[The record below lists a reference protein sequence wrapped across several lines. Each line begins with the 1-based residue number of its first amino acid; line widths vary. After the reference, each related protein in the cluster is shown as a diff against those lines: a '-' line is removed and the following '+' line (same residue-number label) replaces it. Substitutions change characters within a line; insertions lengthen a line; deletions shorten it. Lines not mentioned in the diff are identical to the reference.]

1 MSIPKDV
8 PGQKDILAIEP
19 APMGQEGDDGSYEVA
34 SAAGSITR
42 KITTGLT
49 RQILELLTQPG
60 ARISDDVQI
69 TKPTEKR
76 LTDADVTVTD
86 RVETPPPEP
95 EARVATEE
103 QPRIS
108 PEPVTEEIADQVVA
122 DRAAMISPERQAPS
136 PTAKQKAEGIQEGRV
151 NTTFYND
158 DELAAT
164 INAVSQNLPPVTPK
178 SIQGIFDE
186 ALEIGI
192 PEKVLNQIFKK
203 EPMTSAVGGSELA
216 KRMAALITI
225 HDASIVKI
233 DDMMARAAKGQ
244 LNTQEKVALREA
256 LTQHDI
262 ILQQLTSAKTDIART
277 MNVFKGAGDG
287 TSKTLS
293 VMDQQRVLDS
303 FGGDDHLRVLAEKW
317 VTAKDTKTKNKFLKV
332 GILRRSIDAL
342 IFTAQSTLLT
352 DPNTHLFN
360 AAGTAAILAQDTIER
375 TAAIPVGIMRQ
386 KIATVLGKQ
395 PVADRYTIADI
406 YARTSGIMNGMLDGV
421 RMMGH
426 GLTQKGEVQAKD
438 VPRQALS
445 AEYFSN
451 APYLSLRGEVKQ
463 TGDLKGSPIGIALDG
478 AGLLHSAPM
487 RLIAASDGFFGGVA
501 QRVELHEQAAR
512 HGANIY
518 FDALEEGLDPGVA
531 LERGQHAAGKMLTE
545 QPADVAASVQGFRR
559 MVTLQ
564 QDIDRETFPSPLYT
578 ASSQFLNSRPIRMI
592 TLFNKT
598 LMNIADQGFAR
609 TPLAPALSPQFWT
622 DWNKGGRYRDLA
634 VARIGV
640 GSMYI
645 MGGYTLAETGRITGP
660 GPKDPADR
668 DTLIAQGWMPF
679 SMQIMPDE
687 KPIPTALQR
696 KINDV
701 LGDDAISFGTGDF
714 KDRTFISFKKLEP
727 VSIPLMLGAALR
739 EASHFSDYDDDNAA
753 EKFLAAA
760 AGGMY
765 QMAGNFPQMQILS
778 EFYRVAATQKN
789 TEDSVDALG
798 RALDVV
804 VGTYSNTMISGTPIV
819 GLTNGALSARLE
831 RYLDPGMS
839 ETGLRTEQIE
849 FADAMNIDL
858 EMPGLRAAGEA
869 YNRWMSRTPYWSK
882 DLPAR
887 LNEYGE
893 EIIPDLNTLAHFGP
907 RMRGGVSSR
916 ESRKNDL
923 KAFLSAI
930 NHGLPRV
937 QKSLSFDGVQ
947 LTSDLRIKYIQLYAN
962 DIKLEGMNMTEAM
975 LKKANEL
982 RDDAKLLG
990 QFPYGEAQ
998 REINRILGEYK
1009 RAAKERMFGKMVTDK
1024 QYRVVSVQPVSGD
1037 KFGLPG
1043 DIIEYPEL
1051 AQEMRRNRNQGIFE
1065 PK

>member
-8 PGQKDILAIEP
+8 PGQKDILAVEP

-34 SAAGSITR
+34 MASRTAARQASV
-42 KITTGLT
+42 KLT
-49 RQILELLTQPG
+49 RQILEPLTQPG
-60 ARISDDVQI
+60 ARVSDDVQV
-69 TKPTEKR
+69 TAPTQKR
-76 LTDADVTVTD
+76 AEQQAEPVAEELQ
-86 RVETPPPEP
+86 TPAPEP
-95 EARVATEE
+95 KIEAEQ
-103 QPRIS
+103 QPRVY
-108 PEPVTEEIADQVVA
+108 PEPVDEEIADQAIA
-122 DRAAMISPERQAPS
+122 DRLAMTSPERQAPS
-136 PTAKQKAEGIQEGRV
+136 PTAKQKAEGVQEGRI
-151 NTTFYND
+151 NTTFYSD
-158 DELAAT
+158 DELTGT
-164 INAVSQNLPPVTPK
+164 INAVSKNLPPVAPK
-178 SIQGIFDE
+178 SIQGIYDD

-192 PEKVLNQIFKK
+192 PGQVLDQIFKGK
-203 EPMTSAVGGSELA
+203 PMTSAVGGDDLA
-216 KRMAALITI
+216 KSMAALITI
-225 HDASIVKI
+225 HDASLVKI

-256 LTQHDI
+256 LAQHDL
-262 ILQQLTSAKTDIART
+262 ILQRLTSAKTDVART

-293 VMDQQRVLDS
+293 IMDQQRVLDS
-303 FGGDDHLRVLAEKW
+303 FGGDDQLRVLAQKW
-317 VTAKDTKTKNKFLKV
+317 VTAPDTKTKNKFLKV
-332 GILRRSIDAL
+332 GLLRRSIDAL

-352 DPNTHLFN
+352 DPNTHFFN
-360 AAGTAAILAQDTIER
+360 AAGTAAILFNDTVER
-375 TAAIPVGIMRQ
+375 AASIPVGPIRKKM
-386 KIATVLGKQ
+386 ADVLGRQ
-395 PVADRYTIADI
+395 AVPERYKLSDL
-406 YARTSGIMNGMLDGV
+406 YARTSGVLNGILDGV

-451 APYLSLRGEVKQ
+451 APIFSLRGDAKR
-463 TGDLKGSPIGIALDG
+463 TGDLKGTPLGIALDG
-478 AGLLHSAPM
+478 AGLIHSAPM

-501 QRVELHEQAAR
+501 QRMELHEQAAR

-518 FDALEEGLDPGVA
+518 FDALEEGLDPTIA
-531 LERGQHAAGKMLTE
+531 LERAQHAAGKMLTE
-545 QPADVAASVQGFRR
+545 QPADVAASAQGFRR
-559 MVTLQ
+559 MATLQ

-578 ASSQFLNSRPIRMI
+578 AASRMLNSRPIRMI

-609 TPLAPALSPQFWT
+609 TPVAPIVSPQFWT
-622 DWNKGGRYRDLA
+622 DWNKGGKHRDLA
-634 VARIGV
+634 VSRIGV

-645 MGGYTLAETGRITGP
+645 AGGYMLAEKGNITGP

-714 KDRTFISFKKLEP
+714 KGRTFVSFKKLEP
-727 VSIPLMLGAALR
+727 VSIPLMLGASLR
-739 EASHFSDYDDDNAA
+739 EGLFFSDYDDDNAA

-804 VGTYSNTMISGTPIV
+804 VGTYSNTVISGTPIA
-819 GLTNGALSARLE
+819 GLSNGALSARLE

-839 ETGLRTEQIE
+839 ETGLRTEQIDYAE
-849 FADAMNIDL
+849 AMGLDL

-882 DLPAR
+882 ELPAK

-893 EIIPDLNTLAHFGP
+893 EIIPDLDTLYHFGP

-982 RDDAKLLG
+982 LDDAKLLG

-998 REINRILGEYK
+998 REMNRILGEYK
-1009 RAAKERMFGKMVTDK
+1009 RAAKERMFGKMVTDN
-1024 QYRVVSVQPVSGD
+1024 QYRVVSVQPVPGD

-1043 DIIEYPEL
+1043 DVIEYPEL

>member
-19 APMGQEGDDGSYEVA
+19 APMGEEGADGSYEVA
-34 SAAGSITR
+34 SLAGPAAR
-42 KITTGLT
+42 QFTTKLA
-49 RQILELLTQPG
+49 RDILEPLTQPG
-60 ARISDDVQI
+60 ARVSDDVQI

-76 LTDADVTVTD
+76 PTDADVTVTD
-86 RVETPPPEP
+86 KVQTPAEPRVE
-95 EARVATEE
+95 TEE

-122 DRAAMISPERQAPS
+122 DRAAMISSERQAPS
-136 PTAKQKAEGIQEGRV
+136 PTPKQKAEGVQEGRI
-151 NTTFYND
+151 NTTFYSD
-158 DELAAT
+158 DELTAT
-164 INAVSQNLPPVTPK
+164 INAVSKDLPPVAPK
-178 SIQGIFDE
+178 SIQGIFDD
-186 ALEIGI
+186 ALNIGI
-192 PEKVLNQIFKK
+192 PKQVLDQIFKGK
-203 EPMTSAVGGSELA
+203 PMTSAVGGDDLA
-216 KRMAALITI
+216 KNMASLITI
-225 HDASIVKI
+225 HDASLVKV
-233 DDMMARAAKGQ
+233 DGLMARAAKGQ
-244 LNTQEKVALREA
+244 LDTQEKVALREA
-256 LTQHDI
+256 LAQHDI
-262 ILQQLTSAKTDIART
+262 ILQRLTSAKTDVART

-287 TSKTLS
+287 TAKTLS

-303 FGGDDHLRVLAEKW
+303 FGGDDQLRVLAQKW
-317 VTAKDTKTKNKFLKV
+317 VTAPDTKTKNKFLKV
-332 GILRRSIDAL
+332 GLLRRSVDAM

-360 AAGTAAILAQDTIER
+360 AAGTAAIIGQDTIER
-375 TAAIPVGIMRQ
+375 AGSIAVGPIRQ
-386 KIATVLGKQ
+386 KLADVLGKQ
-395 PVADRYTIADI
+395 AVPDRYKLADL
-406 YARTSGIMNGMLDGV
+406 YARTSGVLNGILDGV
-421 RMMGH
+421 RMMGA

-451 APYLSLRGEVKQ
+451 APILSLRNDAKR
-463 TGDLKGSPIGIALDG
+463 TGDLKGTGIGMALDG
-478 AGLLHSAPM
+478 AGMLHSAPM

-501 QRVELHEQAAR
+501 QRMELHEQAAR

-531 LERGQHAAGKMLTE
+531 LERAQHAAGKMLTE

-559 MVTLQ
+559 MATLQ

-578 ASSQFLNSRPIRMI
+578 AASRALNARPIRMI

-609 TPLAPALSPQFWT
+609 TPVAPIVSPQFWT
-622 DWNKGGRYRDLA
+622 DWNKGGKHRDLA
-634 VARIGV
+634 ISRVGV

-645 MGGYTLAETGRITGP
+645 AGGYTLAEMGRITGP
-660 GPKDPADR
+660 GPKDPRDR
-668 DTLIAQGWMPF
+668 DTLTAQGWMPF

-696 KINDV
+696 KITEV
-701 LGDDAISFGTGDF
+701 LGDDSISFGTGDF
-714 KDRTFISFKKLEP
+714 KDRTFVSFKKLEP
-727 VSIPLMLGAALR
+727 VSIPLMLGAAAR
-739 EASHFSDYDDDNAA
+739 EALHFSEYDDDSAA
-753 EKFLAAA
+753 EKFMAAA
-760 AGGMY
+760 AGTMY

-789 TEDSVDALG
+789 TEDSVGAMG
-798 RALDVV
+798 RALDVI
-804 VGTYSNTMISGTPIV
+804 VGTYANTVISGTPV
-819 GLTNGALSARLE
+819 AGLSNGALSARLE
-831 RYLDPGMS
+831 RYIDPGQS

-849 FADAMNIDL
+849 YAEAIGVDL

-882 DLPAR
+882 ELPAR

-893 EIIPDLNTLAHFGP
+893 EIIPDLNMLYHFGP
-907 RMRGGVSSR
+907 RIRGGVSSR
-916 ESRKNDL
+916 ASQKNDL
-923 KAFLSAI
+923 KAFMSAI

-947 LTSDLRIKYIQLYAN
+947 LTSDVRIKYIQLYAN
-962 DIKLEGMNMTEAM
+962 DIRLEGMNMTEAM

-982 RDDAKLLG
+982 LDDAKLLG

-998 REINRILGEYK
+998 KEMGRILGQYK
-1009 RAAKERMFGKMVTDK
+1009 TAAKERMFGKMVTDN
-1024 QYRVVSVQPVSGD
+1024 QYRIVSVQPVAGD
-1037 KFGLPG
+1037 KLGLPG
-1043 DIIEYPEL
+1043 DVIEYPEL
-1051 AQEMRRNRNQGIFE
+1051 AREMRRNRNQGIFE